1 MTYLKGDIIKLVPY
15 TLTSHLLFLDVEIRT
30 LLFPALGKGR
40 RHLLYSIL
48 AFYSLIRS
56 PLAFY
61 RGAIKYGVL
70 RFAVHR
76 TFGSLGEHHT
86 CEKTSSGNFPPQ
98 GASGNC
104 LLILPSATPPYS
116 AATTVSSDSC
126 LCMFRGR
133 NSNSPRSR
141 PQSER

>member
-1 MTYLKGDIIKLVPY
+1 MPLSAQGGSFPLRAVFFRKSNDA
-15 TLTSHLLFLDVEIRT
+15 TLGLRS
-30 LLFPALGKGR
+30 ALPVAAC
-40 RHLLYSIL
+40 LNILYSIL

-61 RGAIKYGVL
+61 RGGIKYGVL